1 MATNT
6 TTTDVKPQQDEAGW
20 KSKLNMPNKDK
31 RVKTTDV
38 TATKGHEFEDYCL
51 KRELLMGI
59 FEKGWEA
66 PSPIQEASIPIALTG
81 RDILARAKNGTGKTG
96 AYIIPILERID
107 VTKDKIQALIIVPTR
122 ELALQTSQICIEI
135 SKHMG
140 CKVMATTGGTNLK
153 EDIMRLQQQVHVVIA
168 TPGRILDLMKK
179 GLAVMDK
186 CGMLVMDE
194 ADKLLSQDFK
204 NMLDNVISFLPQ
216 DRQILL
222 YSATFPCTVD
232 QFIKKHMHNPYEINL
247 MEELTLKGITQ
258 YYAYVQEKQKVHCLN
273 TLFSKL
279 QINQSIIFCNSTQR
293 VELLAKKITELG
305 YSCFYIHAK
314 MRQDHRNR
322 IFHDFRNGA
331 CRNLV
336 CSDLFTRGIDIQ
348 AVNVVINFDFPKMS
362 ETYLHRIG
370 RSGRFGHLGIAIN
383 LITYDDRFALH
394 KIESELGTEIKP
406 IPKVIDPQLY
416 VAEYQT
422 EGTLDLN
429 ELRVKELELEEQRKK
444 ELLQQAQQQAQKQ
457 VQQQQQLQQLVQ
469 QQMVQAQQ

>member
-1 MATNT
+1 MATNNS
-6 TTTDVKPQQDEAGW
+6 TTDVKPQDEAGW
-20 KSKLNMPNKDK
+20 KAKLNLPAKDK

-406 IPKVIDPQLY
+406 IPKVIDPHLY
-416 VAEYQT
+416 VAEYQS

-429 ELRVKELELEEQRKK
+429 EFRAMEQQREEQQKK
-444 ELLQQAQQQAQKQ
+444 EQLQQAQQQI
-457 VQQQQQLQQLVQ
+457 QQQQLQQLVQ